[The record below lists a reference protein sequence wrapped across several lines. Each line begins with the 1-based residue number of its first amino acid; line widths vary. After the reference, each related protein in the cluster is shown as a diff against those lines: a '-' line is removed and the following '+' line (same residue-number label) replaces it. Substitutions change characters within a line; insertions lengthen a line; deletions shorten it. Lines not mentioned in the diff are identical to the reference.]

1 MKRIFIVNPNSGG
14 GKALKVVENIKKI
27 CEEDNLEYEIFFTD
41 GPNDA
46 TRIAKKFSFSSN
58 IIYSVGGDGTLNEVV
73 NGIVGTKNMLGIIPC
88 GSGNDFYKTLDKI
101 DDELPLVDVG
111 KINNKYF
118 INIVS
123 IGIDAEVANNV
134 SLMKKIKLPP
144 SQIYNA
150 SIVYTFFKYRF
161 KNIDVEIDT
170 ESVSHKAK
178 RHHHIT
184 VVIFVAKRKLL
195 FVLENGA
202 SAVAKKR
209 HRGKNQPFEPF
220 FLLRAVLRILS
231 ADQKQRYAQNT
242 QTDILTN
249 FWCFAPKAHAVNGGQ
264 NERIGHNHRGEGK
277 RAAGKRHKFTD
288 GGGGVGNAEPQRKG
302 KRLQSVGI
310 ADG

>member
-46 TRIAKKFSFSSN
+46 TRIAKKFRFSSN

-170 ESVSHKAK
+170 DKVNGKCTILTVCNGQVYGGGYKIAPSASLNDGYFDVYFVDKINKPFIPYIISLLKKGTHESHKKVHKSKATRIK
-178 RHHHIT
+178 FKCRYDLICN
-184 VVIFVAKRKLL
+184 VDGEIIVDNKFDIKLIKDAILISNDKKFVK
-195 FVLENGA
+195 
-202 SAVAKKR
+202 
-209 HRGKNQPFEPF
+209 
-220 FLLRAVLRILS
+220 RIL
-231 ADQKQRYAQNT
+231 
-242 QTDILTN
+242 
-249 FWCFAPKAHAVNGGQ
+249 
-264 NERIGHNHRGEGK
+264 
-277 RAAGKRHKFTD
+277 
-288 GGGGVGNAEPQRKG
+288 KG
-302 KRLQSVGI
+302 
-310 ADG
+310 

>member
-1 MKRIFIVNPNSGG
+1 MKRIFIVNPHSGG
-14 GKALKVVENIKKI
+14 GKALKVVENIKNV
-27 CEEDNLEYEIFFTD
+27 CESDNLEYEIFFTD

-46 TRIAKKFSFSSN
+46 TKIAKKFRFSSN

-88 GSGNDFYKTLDKI
+88 GSGNDFYKTLEKI

-170 ESVSHKAK
+170 EKVNGKCTILTVCNGQVYGGGYKIAPSASLNDGYFDVYFVDKINKPFIPYIISLLKKGTHESHKKVHKSKATRIK
-178 RHHHIT
+178 FKCRYDLICN
-184 VVIFVAKRKLL
+184 VDGEIIVDNKFDIKLIKDAILISNDKKFVK
-195 FVLENGA
+195 
-202 SAVAKKR
+202 
-209 HRGKNQPFEPF
+209 
-220 FLLRAVLRILS
+220 RIL
-231 ADQKQRYAQNT
+231 
-242 QTDILTN
+242 
-249 FWCFAPKAHAVNGGQ
+249 
-264 NERIGHNHRGEGK
+264 
-277 RAAGKRHKFTD
+277 
-288 GGGGVGNAEPQRKG
+288 KG
-302 KRLQSVGI
+302 
-310 ADG
+310 

>member
-46 TRIAKKFSFSSN
+46 TKIAKKFRFSSN

-88 GSGNDFYKTLDKI
+88 GSGNDFYKTLEKI
-101 DDELPLVDVG
+101 DDELPLIDVG
-111 KINNKYF
+111 RVNDKYF

-134 SLMKKIKLPP
+134 SIMKKIKLPP

-170 ESVSHKAK
+170 EKV
-178 RHHHIT
+178 
-184 VVIFVAKRKLL
+184 
-195 FVLENGA
+195 NG
-202 SAVAKKR
+202 KC
-209 HRGKNQPFEPF
+209 
-220 FLLRAVLRILS
+220 
-231 ADQKQRYAQNT
+231 T
-242 QTDILTN
+242 ILTV
-249 FWCFAPKAHAVNGGQ
+249 CNGQ
-264 NERIGHNHRGEGK
+264 IY
-277 RAAGKRHKFTD
+277 
-288 GGGGVGNAEPQRKG
+288 GGGI
-302 KRLQSVGI
+302 RLLLLHL
-310 ADG
+310 

>member
-27 CEEDNLEYEIFFTD
+27 CESDNLEYEIFFTD

-46 TRIAKKFSFSSN
+46 TKIAKKFRFSSN

-88 GSGNDFYKTLDKI
+88 GSGNDFYKTLEKI
-101 DDELPLVDVG
+101 DDELPLIDVG
-111 KINNKYF
+111 RVNDKYF

-170 ESVSHKAK
+170 EKVNGKCTILTVCNGQVYGGGYKIAPSASLNDGYFDVYFVDKINKPFIPYIISLLKKGTHESHKKVHKSKATRIK
-178 RHHHIT
+178 FKCRYDLICN
-184 VVIFVAKRKLL
+184 VDGEIIVDNKFDIKLIKDAILISNDKKFVK
-195 FVLENGA
+195 
-202 SAVAKKR
+202 
-209 HRGKNQPFEPF
+209 
-220 FLLRAVLRILS
+220 RIL
-231 ADQKQRYAQNT
+231 
-242 QTDILTN
+242 
-249 FWCFAPKAHAVNGGQ
+249 
-264 NERIGHNHRGEGK
+264 
-277 RAAGKRHKFTD
+277 
-288 GGGGVGNAEPQRKG
+288 KG
-302 KRLQSVGI
+302 
-310 ADG
+310 

>member
-46 TRIAKKFSFSSN
+46 TKIAKKFRFSSN

-88 GSGNDFYKTLDKI
+88 GSGNDFYKTLEKI
-101 DDELPLVDVG
+101 DDELPLIDVG
-111 KINNKYF
+111 RVNDKYF

-134 SLMKKIKLPP
+134 SIMKKIKLPP

-170 ESVSHKAK
+170 EKVNGKCTILTVCNGQIYGGGYKIAPSASLNDGYFDVYFVDKINKPFIPYIISLLKKGTHESHKKVHKSKATRIK
-178 RHHHIT
+178 FKCRYDLICN
-184 VVIFVAKRKLL
+184 VDGEIIVDNKFDIKLIKDAILISNDKKFVK
-195 FVLENGA
+195 
-202 SAVAKKR
+202 
-209 HRGKNQPFEPF
+209 
-220 FLLRAVLRILS
+220 RIL
-231 ADQKQRYAQNT
+231 
-242 QTDILTN
+242 
-249 FWCFAPKAHAVNGGQ
+249 
-264 NERIGHNHRGEGK
+264 
-277 RAAGKRHKFTD
+277 
-288 GGGGVGNAEPQRKG
+288 KG
-302 KRLQSVGI
+302 
-310 ADG
+310 